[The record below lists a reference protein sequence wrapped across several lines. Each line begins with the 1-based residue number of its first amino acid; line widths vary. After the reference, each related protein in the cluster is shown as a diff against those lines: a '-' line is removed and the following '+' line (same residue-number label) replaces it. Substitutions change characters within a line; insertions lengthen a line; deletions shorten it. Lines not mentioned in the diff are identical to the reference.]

1 MSTPRPARGRL
12 DVVSLVLGL
21 LLVVV
26 ATAALWLT
34 FVGPLDWAL
43 ISTAAPLVLVAVGA
57 LGLVLTRRR

>member
-21 LLVVV
+21 LMVVV
-26 ATAALWLT
+26 AGGALWLT
-34 FVGPLDWAL
+34 FVGPLDWGL

-57 LGLVLTRRR
+57 LGLLLTRRR